1 VPSIPDAWFDGVDEY
16 LGASGDMFPTYSA
29 IVTANIAEGSP
40 IVVKPLARYTSA
52 TAGTLYV
59 HIDVAN
65 PVTTTNNVVHYVIVE
80 EGLATYG
87 TTPGLARD
95 MLVDHAFTLTSPG
108 QSVDLQQPFT
118 LSGSW
123 KADDIA
129 FVAWVQTNN
138 VPRTVLQAARCT
150 RGNGIVVTP
159 RAALAASGPVGGP
172 FTPSSVTYEVEN
184 PGPGTMGYTVTAT
197 QPWLTITN
205 GTGTIPSHSSVEVT
219 VELNVIASLLG
230 GGVYTDALTFTNT
243 TDGIGNCTRAVRLE
257 VGRTL
262 VYSFPLDTNPGWT
275 TTGLWAFGRP
285 IGGGGAYGN
294 PDPMGGHTGTNV
306 YGYNLNGDYENNLPE
321 RHLTTPALDLT
332 GYDYVEVRFWRWLG
346 VEQPAYDHAYFRAS
360 KNGTA
365 WTTIWTNTAT
375 IEDDSWT
382 EQVYDVSSV
391 GARSTLYLRWTMGTT
406 DSSWQYC
413 GWNIDDIEIWGIAY
427 TPSGVADPDATAGVK
442 LLAVS
447 PNPFREAATIAY
459 GLPAAGRV
467 TVGVYDVA
475 GRLVRNVVDG
485 PVEAGLH
492 AAQWDGR
499 DASSRPVAAGVY
511 FCRIVAL
518 GETDTRSMV
527 LLK

>member
-243 TDGIGNCTRAVRLE
+243 TDGIGNCTRQVRLE

-346 VEQPAYDHAYFRAS
+346 VEQPQYDHAYFRAS
-360 KNGTA
+360 KNGTS

-442 LLAVS
+442 LLAAS